1 MQILKKLQTLLPL
14 QHIVAIIVAG
24 LLWFLPDMFGTRHAQ
39 SSYAF
44 VVLGQ
49 YQWFAL
55 PALWAHIVQYLC
67 WTAIVYWITLM
78 CEHYRILPM
87 RSALP
92 VIILLTAGAANSR
105 WQFFDASTVAFV
117 GLLLA
122 LSQLLSMYEQKR
134 ECIAQAFNVGLFVM
148 CAALFDFD
156 YIWFVP
162 ILLFGIIFFGSL
174 TARTFCTFWAGL
186 FMPAFLV
193 VGCFVLADRLPEL
206 IAGIPIPTLFD
217 THRLMAPRASEVA
230 FAGILCM
237 VFACSLICRLVSGT
251 IFSLH
256 TRLNYI
262 FITCSLFYTLAV
274 AVIFMRFDALLL
286 VPLLFLA
293 LVISFFFTTGHTTKC
308 ANILFWIVLAA
319 VVVCRVLFVFAI

>member
-14 QHIVAIIVAG
+14 QHVVAIIVAG

-39 SSYAF
+39 SAYAF

-117 GLLLA
+117 GLLLT

-134 ECIAQAFNVGLFVM
+134 ECIAQTFNCGLFIM
-148 CAALFDFD
+148 CAVLFDFD
-156 YIWFVP
+156 YVWLIPLV
-162 ILLFGIIFFGSL
+162 LFGFILFGAL
-174 TARTFCTFWAGL
+174 TARTFCTFLAGI
-186 FMPAFLV
+186 FMPLFLV
-193 VGCFVLADRLPEL
+193 AGCFVLADRLPEL

-217 THRLMAPRASEVA
+217 THRLMAPRSSEVA

-286 VPLLFLA
+286 VPFTFLLLIICFYFA
-293 LVISFFFTTGHTTKC
+293 TNTTTKC
-308 ANILFWIVLAA
+308 ANILFWIFLTA
-319 VVVCRVLFVFAI
+319 VVVCRTLFAFGF